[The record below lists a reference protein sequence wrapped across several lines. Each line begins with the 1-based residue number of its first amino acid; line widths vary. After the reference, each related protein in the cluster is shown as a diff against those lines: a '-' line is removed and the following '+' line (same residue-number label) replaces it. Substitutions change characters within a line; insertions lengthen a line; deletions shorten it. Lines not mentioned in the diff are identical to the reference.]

1 MCQCFFRGIFLNRLF
16 AWRVLFALLTTIF
29 ALIGYFSNTYYLQPL
44 ATLFSGLMILTIGLS
59 EFKKERPFLAC
70 FVFVLSGFCIYV
82 GIFTFIS

>member
-1 MCQCFFRGIFLNRLF
+1 MCLNR
-16 AWRVLFALLTTIF
+16 
-29 ALIGYFSNTYYLQPL
+29 TYYLQPL

>member
-1 MCQCFFRGIFLNRLF
+1 MCLNRP
-16 AWRVLFALLTTIF
+16 
-29 ALIGYFSNTYYLQPL
+29 YYLQPL

>member
-1 MCQCFFRGIFLNRLF
+1 
-16 AWRVLFALLTTIF
+16 
-29 ALIGYFSNTYYLQPL
+29 
-44 ATLFSGLMILTIGLS
+44 MILTIGLS